1 MTRGTASLVV
11 EEKHTAIAIGS
22 GDVPVLATPWLIALC
37 ERATV
42 AVVTD
47 MLAPDETTVGVH
59 IDIEHLAPTAPG
71 ATVTATAEIQTAD
84 DTRFICSVTAY
95 QGTNLIGRGTI
106 IRTRVN
112 RQRFLARVEQS

>member
-1 MTRGTASLVV
+1 MPRGTASLIVGD
-11 EEKHTAIAIGS
+11 EHTAIAIGS
-22 GDVPVLATPWLIALC
+22 GDVPVLATPWLVALC

-42 AVVTD
+42 AAVAG
-47 MLAPDETTVGVH
+47 MLGPEETTVGVH
-59 IDIEHLAPTAPG
+59 IDIEHLAATAPG
-71 ATVTATAEIQTAD
+71 ATVTATAETQTAD
-84 DTRFICSVTAY
+84 DSRFICAVAAY